1 MAFTAATAQPLV
13 QTTRDALIKAER
25 SMFLY
30 MNVNNPGQLA
40 QAVADLAA
48 VTAAITAVSA

>member
-1 MAFTAATAQPLV
+1 MAFTAATSQTLV
-13 QTTRDALIKAER
+13 QTTRDKLIAAER

-30 MNVNNPGQLA
+30 MNVNNPGLLA